1 MRRWERLLPLVLL
14 TLVVLLSASNASA
27 QNLVRPSPS
36 RDSEKRQ
43 LYSAVVNTSH
53 ASPPEA
59 QETKPAIGYRKHDAH
74 DELTTYD
81 VWSLVAQYL
90 IFLATLI
97 YASVA
102 IYQLWAIHRQ
112 ADIAAEATAVAK
124 KSVEIAQLSLHL
136 DRPYLIAHSFELGGF
151 PLANDAEGVQ
161 RAQKRGLLVEGR
173 FSIKNFGKG
182 PALINEMLVCI
193 KAVETVPASR
203 DYAICNQLDDF
214 LKINVLNA
222 DSETEQGREFLY
234 GSITPED
241 YGAIIVDK
249 KTLIFYG
256 IIRYRDVFEGIYE
269 TGFCWQYS
277 APGGGMGDD
286 MPGFLYQWAG
296 HRKTHNF
303 NT

>member
-1 MRRWERLLPLVLL
+1 MRWWGRFLPLVLL
-14 TLVVLLSASNASA
+14 TLVVLLSGSQNA
-27 QNLVRPSPS
+27 QNLVQPSPAH
-36 RDSEKRQ
+36 DSEKRQ
-43 LYSAVVNTSH
+43 PNSAVVNAASH
-53 ASPPEA
+53 ANPPEA
-59 QETKPAIGYRKHDAH
+59 QEPRPAPDQSEHDAK
-74 DELTTYD
+74 DKLTRYD
-81 VWSLVAQYL
+81 FWSLVAQYL
-90 IFLATLI
+90 IFVATLI

-124 KSVEIAQLSLHL
+124 KSVEIAKLSLHL
-136 DRPYLIAHSFELGGF
+136 DRPYLITHSFELEGF

-182 PALINEMLVCI
+182 PALMNEMLVCI
-193 KAVETVPASR
+193 KAVEKVPASR
-203 DYAICNQLDDF
+203 DYAICNRLDDF

-241 YGAIIVDK
+241 YGAIIVNK

-256 IIRYRDVFEGIYE
+256 IIRYRDVFEGVYE